1 MAKIIVANKE
11 RFECTKW
18 YTRKIVKRLHVSEIK
33 FKKIKVDYPK
43 FYEKRSH
50 RYQKHAMPTQDPH
63 NIPELSIYTIF
74 HLVNDHFLFAHSQKK
89 SRNRSSIIAYT
100 IAGLHSSRNNLQ
112 NQSICKQIDVDQ
124 LPAIKMLY
132 HHHHY
137 PYKYQTIGKHKIK

>member
-89 SRNRSSIIAYT
+89 VATVHQLLPIQLQDCIQVETIYKTSQYANRSTLINYRQLKCYIIIIIIRINT
-100 IAGLHSSRNNLQ
+100 KL
-112 NQSICKQIDVDQ
+112 
-124 LPAIKMLY
+124 
-132 HHHHY
+132 
-137 PYKYQTIGKHKIK
+137 